1 MKSNK
6 PVFRSSND
14 RSQKS
19 TAGRPFEP
27 PSLIHDDARTR
38 GLCRVRD
45 TMADVW
51 CFNVDAKF
59 ERNGIVSSNTLK

>member
-1 MKSNK
+1 MIAPRNRQPGARLNSHS
-6 PVFRSSND
+6 R
-14 RSQKS
+14 
-19 TAGRPFEP
+19 
-27 PSLIHDDARTR
+27 DARRTR

>member
-1 MKSNK
+1 MIAPRNRQ
-6 PVFRSSND
+6 PGARLNRHRS
-14 RSQKS
+14 
-19 TAGRPFEP
+19 
-27 PSLIHDDARTR
+27 IHDDAPRTR

>member
-1 MKSNK
+1 LNSHS
-6 PVFRSSND
+6 R
-14 RSQKS
+14 
-19 TAGRPFEP
+19 
-27 PSLIHDDARTR
+27 DARRTR

>member
-1 MKSNK
+1 LN
-6 PVFRSSND
+6 PALLTTTR
-14 RSQKS
+14 
-19 TAGRPFEP
+19 A
-27 PSLIHDDARTR
+27 DAR
-38 GLCRVRD
+38 GAAARD